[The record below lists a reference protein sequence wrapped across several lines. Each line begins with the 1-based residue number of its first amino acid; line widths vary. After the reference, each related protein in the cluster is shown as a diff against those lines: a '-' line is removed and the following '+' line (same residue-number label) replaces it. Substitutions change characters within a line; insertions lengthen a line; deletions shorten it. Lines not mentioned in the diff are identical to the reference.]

1 MKSDDCLSEMS
12 CNFNYVVLRADN
24 EESAAQTLQ
33 IRPTKSWQKVGKKLA
48 KSVNM
53 FKKLA
58 KSWQKVGK
66 KGVTY
71 LCQVY
76 TA

>member
-1 MKSDDCLSEMS
+1 MDLMPSQSLTV
-12 CNFNYVVLRADN
+12 F
-24 EESAAQTLQ
+24 TWFW
-33 IRPTKSWQKVGKKLA
+33 WQKVGKKKA
-48 KSVNM
+48 KSWQKVSESS
-53 FKKLA
+53 

-71 LCQVY
+71 LCHVY